1 MRWRSCFLY
10 KVLSKVEVGEMV
22 QWQATRAA
30 VEADSDATIY
40 PGRPVASS
48 ASASCS
54 SLLHPSLVAKERIM
68 VGAIVRLKHLKLN
81 AWLS

>member
-1 MRWRSCFLY
+1 MA
-10 KVLSKVEVGEMV
+10 

-54 SLLHPSLVAKERIM
+54 SLLRSSLLAKERIM
-68 VGAIVRLKHLKLN
+68 LRANVSSKQIKLD
-81 AWLS
+81 AWLL

>member
-1 MRWRSCFLY
+1 
-10 KVLSKVEVGEMV
+10 MV

-48 ASASCS
+48 ASAS
-54 SLLHPSLVAKERIM
+54 SLLLPSLVAKERTM
-68 VGAIVRLKHLKLN
+68 LEAIVRSN
-81 AWLS
+81 

>member
-1 MRWRSCFLY
+1 
-10 KVLSKVEVGEMV
+10 MV

-48 ASASCS
+48 ASASSS
-54 SLLHPSLVAKERIM
+54 SLLRPSLVAKERTM
-68 VGAIVRLKHLKLN
+68 LGAIVRSKQLKLN
-81 AWLS
+81 LWLS